1 MLDFMFLFLLGM
13 RLRIDQMEFDEVVF
27 KYGNESAPCVT
38 PTEWYF
44 FLCGCVYGI
53 CPFGVMDINRTA
65 LVMGIEDQYVL
76 CDIIIVSVMGK
87 CIWRE
92 GEVRL

>member
-1 MLDFMFLFLLGM
+1 MKLYSSMATRVHRVSLQQSG
-13 RLRIDQMEFDEVVF
+13 I
-27 KYGNESAPCVT
+27 
-38 PTEWYF
+38 F

-92 GEVRL
+92 GEVRF